1 MTMLGLVNN
10 NSTILLALELVNKHL
25 HAYKGYAN
33 TVLLYYIYFNYK
45 SHVPQ
50 IPLSGILL
58 VIYTFSSI
66 FMQQ

>member
-10 NSTILLALELVNKHL
+10 NSTILLALEVVNKPL

-45 SHVPQ
+45 
-50 IPLSGILL
+50 
-58 VIYTFSSI
+58 
-66 FMQQ
+66 